1 MVRAMKHASHTAQLL
16 RLKRIHGQVA
26 GLVRMVEERRYCL
39 DILTQLSAVRAAL
52 GKVEERILREHVEHC
67 VGDAVRSGK
76 AAAVQ
81 EKLDE
86 LFDVLSRFGK

>member
-1 MVRAMKHASHTAQLL
+1 MKHAKHATQVV

-26 GLVRMVEERRYCL
+26 GLIRMVEEERYCVE
-39 DILTQLSAVRAAL
+39 ILTQLRAVGSAL
-52 GKVEERILREHVEHC
+52 GKVAEQILREHVEHC

-76 AAAVQ
+76 SAAAR

>member
-1 MVRAMKHASHTAQLL
+1 MVRAMKHASHTAQLM

-26 GLVRMVEERRYCL
+26 GLIRMVEDRRYCV
-39 DILTQLSAVRAAL
+39 DILTQLRAAGAAL
-52 GKVEERILREHVEHC
+52 DKVEEQILRVHVEHC

-76 AAAVQ
+76 SAAARK
-81 EKLDE
+81 KLDE

>member
-1 MVRAMKHASHTAQLL
+1 MKHASHEAQLT

-26 GLVRMVEERRYCL
+26 GVIRLVEERRYCV
-39 DILTQLSAVRAAL
+39 DILTQLRAVRAAL
-52 GKVEERILREHVEHC
+52 ARVEEQILREHVEHC

-76 AAAVQ
+76 RAATK

-86 LFDVLSRFGK
+86 LFDVLSRFGG